1 MTGRH
6 IIFIGNVQGVGFR
19 YNASAFARRLRLT
32 GFVRN
37 LPDGSVEMLAQGP
50 AEDIQSCIEDIE
62 RYFEVHIRR
71 TESQEVPFDPRYND
85 FVIK

>member
-19 YNASAFARRLRLT
+19 YNALVFARRIRLT

-50 AEDIQSCIEDIE
+50 EEDIQACIDEIKQ
-62 RYFEVHIRR
+62 YFDGYIRQ
-71 TESQEVPFDPRYND
+71 TQVQEVPFNPRYKD
-85 FVIK
+85 FAIT

>member
-19 YNASAFARRLRLT
+19 YNARAFARRFRLT

-50 AEDIQSCIEDIE
+50 DEDIQTCIDEIE
-62 RYFEVHIRR
+62 RYFEGHIRR
-71 TESQEVPFDPRYND
+71 TEAQEVPFDPRYKD
-85 FVIK
+85 FAIT